1 MLEMVREYW
10 EAGYEVIVAFYEY
23 EEVMESWDDIL
34 EAFKEVE
41 VDKRMYWSGHAVDEV
56 ARRLYLR
63 QELDD

>member
-1 MLEMVREYW
+1 MVREYW
-10 EAGYEVIVAFYEY
+10 EAGYEVIVEFYGY
-23 EEVMESWDDIL
+23 EDVMESWEDVL

-41 VDKRMYWSGHAVDEV
+41 SDEWMYWSGHAVDEV